1 MKTQMHTLAV
11 AICIILGVA
20 LINSATFA
28 QEKVETKVEPEAV
41 YKTPAAIGRAFVE
54 AVAEKRLDDAK
65 KLFITKKELLATFS
79 GNDLGNFYDKVYADV
94 PKKLKLL
101 AEETNGAKYEKM
113 DLSMSPIAQTKPGMN
128 FGFASFSIETEATDN
143 ARVVAKQE
151 DRLLT
156 IKLDAMV
163 KVGPSWKLLSPDF
176 KLLDANGR

>member
-1 MKTQMHTLAV
+1 MKTRMHALAV

-28 QEKVETKVEPEAV
+28 QEKVETKVKPVAV
-41 YKTPAAIGRAFVE
+41 YKTPEAIGRAFVA

-65 KLFITKKELLATFS
+65 ELFITKKELLATFS
-79 GNDLGNFYDKVYADV
+79 GNDLGNVYEKVYADV
-94 PKKLKLL
+94 PKRLKLL
-101 AEETNGAKYEKM
+101 AEEINGAKYEKM
-113 DLSMSPIAQTKPGMN
+113 DLSMSPIAQTNPGMN
-128 FGFASFSIETEATDN
+128 FGFASFSVETEATDN
-143 ARVVAKQE
+143 ARVVAKLE

-163 KVGPSWKLLSPDF
+163 KVGASWKLLSPDF